1 MLLHWQV
8 QRTPSPWRDG
18 DVSGSLDGGDTGGS
32 VEEPRTT
39 HLSEDSVIVLPARA
53 ATAEVK

>member
-8 QRTPSPWRDG
+8 QRTLSPWHNG
-18 DVSGSLDGGDTGGS
+18 DVSGSMGGGDTGGS

-39 HLSEDSVIVLPARA
+39 HLSEDSVIVLPAHL